1 MNAPSPGLLS
11 QPLAVSIA
19 CPQAAVETVRHQL
32 LALLDDCE
40 GFDCERLRWRLHT
53 AGCGQDL
60 WLLRQQIYQVVASQH
75 CKAQAKARLE
85 GIAPAFRRVLPP
97 ALVTPA

>member
-1 MNAPSPGLLS
+1 MDIRTPWLQS
-11 QPLAVSIA
+11 QPPDLRIPPSE
-19 CPQAAVETVRHQL
+19 AVEAVRHQL

-60 WLLRQQIYQVVASQH
+60 WLLREAIFQMVASQH
-75 CKAQAKARLE
+75 CAAQARDRLD
-85 GIAPAFRRVLPP
+85 GLVPAFRRVLP
-97 ALVTPA
+97 ARMAGRV